1 MKTQWFWISLK
12 ILAVL
17 VIFSHLYFEVA
28 LIIKL
33 FVKPA
38 LQASGDLNYHESLGL
53 FAPVIYIFEGGVKLL
68 EGMSPVVKFI
78 REILLIINSVL
89 IIASMIIT
97 RYVFKKA
104 VWAGILIVLLSVLS
118 LVLWFG

>member
-1 MKTQWFWISLK
+1 MKAQWVWVSLK
-12 ILAVL
+12 MLAVL

-33 FVKPA
+33 FIKPA
-38 LQASGDLNYHESLGL
+38 LIASGNLNYHEGLGL
-53 FAPVIYIFEGGVKLL
+53 FAPVIYMFEGGLKIL
-68 EGMSPVVKFI
+68 EGLSPVVKFI

-89 IIASMIIT
+89 LIASMIIT

-104 VWAGILIVLLSVLS
+104 IWAGILIALLSTLS

>member
-1 MKTQWFWISLK
+1 MKYKWLWVSLK

-33 FVKPA
+33 FIKPT
-38 LQASGDLNYHESLGL
+38 LEASGNLNYHEGLGI
-53 FAPVIYIFEGGVKLL
+53 FAPVIYMVEGGVKIL
-68 EGMSPVVKFI
+68 EGLSPIVKSI
-78 REILLIINSVL
+78 REILFIINSVL
-89 IIASMIIT
+89 LIASMIIT

-104 VWAGILIVLLSVLS
+104 VWAGILIVLLSALS

>member
-1 MKTQWFWISLK
+1 MKVQWVWVSLK
-12 ILAVL
+12 IIAVL
-17 VIFSHLYFEVA
+17 VIFSHLYFEMA

-33 FVKPA
+33 YIKPT
-38 LQASGDLNYHESLGL
+38 LEASGNLNYHEGLGL
-53 FAPVIYIFEGGVKLL
+53 FAPVIYMVEGGVKIL
-68 EGMSPVVKFI
+68 EGLSPIVKSI
-78 REILLIINSVL
+78 REMLFIINSVL
-89 IIASMIIT
+89 LIASMIIT